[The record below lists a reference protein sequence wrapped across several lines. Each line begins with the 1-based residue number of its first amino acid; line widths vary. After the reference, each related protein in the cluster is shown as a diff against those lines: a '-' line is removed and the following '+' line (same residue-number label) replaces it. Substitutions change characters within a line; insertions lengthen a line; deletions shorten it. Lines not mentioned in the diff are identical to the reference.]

1 MKSIELSA
9 GAIDYLDTGG
19 DGPTLVFIHGLV
31 MNDSLWHQVI
41 DGLQSDHRCIAP
53 VLPLGGHRTPMRADA
68 DLSLHGQASLLAE
81 LIEKLDLH
89 DVTLVSSDWGGPQIT
104 AVEHPERLSALVLL
118 SQEAFDNI
126 PPGLPGTFAALSGRL
141 PGGIAVA
148 VQTLRVPL
156 LRRLPITFG
165 WMAKRPI
172 HARGHDQLDRRAA
185 PSARR
190 PARRRALHQDQRQR
204 RADERSQEVRPFRSA
219 RAGAV
224 GFRGPDHAPGAR
236 PAPRE
241 AVPERTT
248 RRSGRQLHAHTARC
262 ARSRRVGDP
271 PVRGRAVGVRRSR
284 NFDTLTTDHR

>member
-1 MKSIELSA
+1 MKSVELSA
-9 GAIDYLDTGG
+9 GEIEYLDTGG
-19 DGPTLVFIHGLV
+19 DGPTVVLTHGLV
-31 MNDSLWHQVI
+31 MNESLWHRVI
-41 DGLQSDHRCIAP
+41 DGLRSDHRCIAP
-53 VLPLGGHRTPMRADA
+53 VLPLGGHRLPMRADA
-68 DLSLHGQASLLAE
+68 DLSLHGQARLIAE

-172 HARGHDQLDRRAA
+172 
-185 PSARR
+185 
-190 PARRRALHQDQRQR
+190 
-204 RADERSQEVRPFRSA
+204 
-219 RAGAV
+219 
-224 GFRGPDHAPGAR
+224 
-236 PAPRE
+236 PRE
-241 AVPERTT
+241 VMTSWIDGPRHQ
-248 RRSGRQLHAHTARC
+248 R
-262 ARSRRVGDP
+262 
-271 PVRGRAVGVRRSR
+271 GVRRDVVRYIKTSD
-284 NFDTLTTDHR
+284 NDGLTNAAKKFDRFDRPVLVLWASEDRIMPPEHGRRLAKLFPRARLVEVEDSYTLIPLDAPDRVVQEIRQFVAEQPASTDHATSTS